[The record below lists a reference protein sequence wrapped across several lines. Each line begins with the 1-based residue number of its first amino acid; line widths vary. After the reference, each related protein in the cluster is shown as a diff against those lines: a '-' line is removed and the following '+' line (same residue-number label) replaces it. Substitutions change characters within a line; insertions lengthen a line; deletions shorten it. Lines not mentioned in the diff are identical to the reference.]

1 MKERFQYP
9 TRIQSISTI
18 RSDLKTLAD
27 KWRIPGP
34 ELKQITMMA
43 EELFSK
49 IVQAAFENDGDMLME
64 ISLTKTETDI
74 TIVMIDEGPPFNPL
88 DYNPDSDFDPVLTD
102 EGGMGLSLI
111 HAFSDSLQYT
121 REKDRNILFIQ
132 KIIRSQT
139 EK

>member
-1 MKERFQYP
+1 MKKRFQYP
-9 TRIQSISTI
+9 SLIQSISSI

-27 KWRIPGP
+27 TWRIPAP
-34 ELKQITMMA
+34 ELKQITMIV

-49 IVQAAFENDGDMLME
+49 IVQANFPDDGDQLLE

-74 TIVMIDEGPPFNPL
+74 IIQMIDDGPPYNPL
-88 DYNPDSDFDPVLTD
+88 KCNPDQDFNTVLTD

-111 HAFSDSLQYT
+111 KAFSDSLRYT
-121 REKDRNILFIQ
+121 REEQRNILFIQ

-139 EK
+139 EN